1 MNLIQEAVKRF
12 QERIYGSGCE
22 MNPVEFMRNPSAPGC
37 QYEKGVNLE
46 IRFGG
51 RTSYFSTNYPIQA
64 KTLVSHMFEAPLS
77 GPLQRTAAA
86 GIMNAVV
93 GFLCISRKTRPCYPK
108 DYDPCY
114 SALKKEI
121 GENAVY
127 FCGSLPRLEEL
138 WTGPRVEDPA
148 SADVILVSMDGMVSD
163 EGLSCIEAYY
173 ETKRILF
180 IGPETAA
187 VCALLDLEHW
197 CPFGR

>member
-1 MNLIQEAVKRF
+1 MNLIQEAVKIF
-12 QERIYGSGCE
+12 QERIFGSGCE
-22 MNPVEFMRNPSAPGC
+22 MNAVEFTRNPSAPRC

-46 IRFGG
+46 VRFGG
-51 RTSYFSTNYPIQA
+51 RTSYFSTNYPIEA
-64 KTLVSHMFEAPLS
+64 KTLVSHMFEATLS
-77 GPLQRTAAA
+77 KPQQRTAAA

-93 GFLCISRKTRPCYPK
+93 GFLCLSRKTRPCEET
-108 DYDPCY
+108 DYAPCY
-114 SALKKEI
+114 SALEKEI

-127 FCGSLPRLEEL
+127 FCGPLPRLEEQ

-148 SADVILVSMDGMVSD
+148 SADVIFVSMDGMVSD
-163 EGLSCIEAYY
+163 DGLSCVETYR

-187 VCALLDLEHW
+187 ICALLDLEHW